1 MAFQNPIGW
10 RGIRCGGE
18 VLIFVSEDIP
28 SKELKSLTIAA
39 KDNENIFV
47 KISGLATEAATAGV
61 LYKKGVLKDFAKFTG
76 KHLWQSLF
84 FNKVAALRPVTLLKN
99 VSGTGAFL

>member
-28 SKELKSLTIAA
+28 SKELKSLTTAA

-47 KISGLATEAATAGV
+47 KINIF
-61 LYKKGVLKDFAKFTG
+61 KKKWLSYRSS
-76 KHLWQSLF
+76 HRRCSI
-84 FNKVAALRPVTLLKN
+84 
-99 VSGTGAFL
+99 

>member
-28 SKELKSLTIAA
+28 SKELKSLTTAA
-39 KDNENIFV
+39 KQ
-47 KISGLATEAATAGV
+47 SGLATEAATAGV
-61 LYKKGVLKDFAKFTG
+61 LYKKVFLKISQNSQENTCSRA
-76 KHLWQSLF
+76 S
-84 FNKVAALRPVTLLKN
+84 
-99 VSGTGAFL
+99 FLIKLQP